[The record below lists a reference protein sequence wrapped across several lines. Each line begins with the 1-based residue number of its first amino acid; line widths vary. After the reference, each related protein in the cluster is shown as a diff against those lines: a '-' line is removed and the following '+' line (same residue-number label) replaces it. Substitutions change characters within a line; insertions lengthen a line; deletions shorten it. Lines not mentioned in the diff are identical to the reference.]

1 MKGKRE
7 LSEKKRSIM
16 ENPAIVVWSISQMRT
31 SVAGTGT
38 DRQDQNQSHRNKA
51 LTLNIRKLEVVSA
64 DA

>member
-1 MKGKRE
+1 
-7 LSEKKRSIM
+7 M